1 MCCSTGR
8 GSSEAGRGDGVLR
21 RSNALLGRRDSLS
34 GDSGRMVIRR
44 PGRTSTVPAG
54 LGPRFD
60 SRPSLAV
67 YCAFEAV
74 DDSGCSDF
82 GRDTSPSGDMSG
94 RLWPPIEGGVMFSLA
109 FCGDSAL
116 LTAVSGL

>member
-1 MCCSTGR
+1 MN
-8 GSSEAGRGDGVLR
+8 SEAGRGDGVSR
-21 RSNALLGRRDSLS
+21 KSNALLGRRDSFS
-34 GDSGRMVIRR
+34 GDSGRIVTRN
-44 PGRTSTVPAG
+44 PGRASTTPAG

-60 SRPSLAV
+60 PRPSFAV

-94 RLWPPIEGGVMFSLA
+94 RLWLPIEGGVMFSLA

-116 LTAVSGL
+116 LTDVSGL